1 MSTGGLVRRGALLV
15 CLFSLI
21 WAFVGAAGDTDL
33 AADGILKRAE
43 AVRNPEGAYGLDMTI
58 RTSHP
63 KREEMLSSFVVYANG
78 RQRTLAYQTD
88 PPSFAGRRMLMVDRE
103 AWLFLPGARAP
114 FHVFLQH
121 IVTGE
126 VASGDIARID
136 LSTQHAASLLREE
149 EVDGTR
155 CHVLE
160 LTARNPATTYPRI
173 LYWVSKRRH
182 RPLKA
187 EFYALSGRLMKT
199 GWFDDFREALGGVRP
214 MRLVLQDAGDFEYR
228 SVLEF
233 SNFRRTRIP
242 DALFVPEALA
252 EMFKPPNEGGTAAPG
267 ERAPAGGGKAGDG
280 KAGTDNAGGGE
291 AGGAPE
297 GPGPQ

>member
-1 MSTGGLVRRGALLV
+1 MLAIGAGGIVLAAVVTAGGLA
-15 CLFSLI
+15 
-21 WAFVGAAGDTDL
+21 AAGPKR
-33 AADGILKRAE
+33 ADEILVRAE
-43 AVRNPEGAYGLDMTI
+43 AVRNPDGAYGLDMTI
-58 RTSHP
+58 TTSHP
-63 KREEMLSSFVVYANG
+63 KREEMVSTFVVYTNG
-78 RQRTLAYQTD
+78 RQRTLAYQTS
-88 PPSFAGRRMLMVDRE
+88 PPAFAGRRMLMVDRE

-136 LSTQHAASLLREE
+136 LSTQHVAALLREE
-149 EVDGTR
+149 KLDGTP
-155 CHVLE
+155 CYVLE

-252 EMFKPPNEGGTAAPG
+252 EMFRPPEEGGGTAGPG

-280 KAGTDNAGGGE
+280 KAGTGRGGGGE

-297 GPGPQ
+297 GPGPQLSD